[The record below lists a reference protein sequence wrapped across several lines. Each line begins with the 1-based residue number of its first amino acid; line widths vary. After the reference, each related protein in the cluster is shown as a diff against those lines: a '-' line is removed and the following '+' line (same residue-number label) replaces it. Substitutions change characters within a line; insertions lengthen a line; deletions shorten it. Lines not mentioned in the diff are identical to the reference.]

1 MKLKAAI
8 IDDERHCIETLQYDL
23 ENECNDVLDVVFTCS
38 KSIDCV
44 KKMREF
50 NPDIMFLD
58 IEMPGISGF
67 DLLKI
72 IEEEHISVVFT
83 TAHARHAVEAISFKP
98 DGYLLK
104 PVDSEELQEVVQRI
118 FANHQKENHVSIP
131 GKLAISKLD
140 EIELISHSSII
151 IAKANN
157 NYTEIITSS
166 DKPKLVS
173 KTLKYIEE
181 RLPINQFYRVH
192 KSYLVNLNHINKY
205 VKAGG
210 GVLIMSN
217 GNEVPVSPF
226 KKDALLSLIQD

>member
-23 ENECNDVLDVVFTCS
+23 ENECSDVLDIVFTCS

-67 DLLKI
+67 DLLKV

-118 FANHQKENHVSIP
+118 YDNQQKKNLGSLP

-151 IAKANN
+151 VAKADN
-157 NYTEIITSS
+157 NYTEIITNT

-181 RLPINQFYRVH
+181 RLPGDQFFRVH
-192 KSYLVNLNHINKY
+192 KSYLVNLNHITKY
-205 VKAGG
+205 IKAGG
-210 GVLIMSN
+210 GMLIMSN
-217 GNEVPVSPF
+217 GNEVPVSPT
-226 KKDALLSLIQD
+226 KRDALLSLIQE

>member
-23 ENECNDVLDVVFTCS
+23 ENGCKEELEVVFTCS
-38 KSIDCV
+38 TSIECI
-44 KKMREF
+44 KKMRQF
-50 NPDIMFLD
+50 HPDLLFLD

-72 IEEEHISVVFT
+72 LEEDDISVVFT

-104 PVDSEELQEVVQRI
+104 PVDNEELQEIVQKVH
-118 FANHQKENHVSIP
+118 ANHQKKNQISIP
-131 GKLAISKLD
+131 DKLAISKLE
-140 EIELISHSSII
+140 EIELISYSSII

-157 NYTEIITSS
+157 NYTEIITTN

-173 KTLKYIEE
+173 KTLKFVEE
-181 RLPINQFYRVH
+181 QLPSNNFYRVH
-192 KSYLVNLNHINKY
+192 KSYLVNLNHITKY
-205 VKAGG
+205 MKAGG

-226 KKDALLSLIQD
+226 KKDALLSLIQE